1 MNQPVRREGF
11 QQDVDPHP
19 QGRRAPA
26 AAPAPAPAPAA
37 DAPAEETWPIV
48 IKLLHKP
55 IRDPSEPEDIRE
67 LSFRQPTA
75 GDINR
80 CGNPCRIDS
89 NGDLQIDERKMTLI
103 MANLSGVLS
112 PILEQMDARDWATC
126 RWRLQGFFLPDWEQ
140 VFQVQKTT

>member
-11 QQDVDPHP
+11 VTIGEELP
-19 QGRRAPA
+19 QAAPSA
-26 AAPAPAPAPAA
+26 AAKPAPAPAPA
-37 DAPAEETWPIV
+37 ETWPIKV
-48 IKLLHKP
+48 KLMHKA

-80 CGNPCRIDS
+80 CGNPCRIDG
-89 NGDLQIDERKMTLI
+89 NGDLQVDERKMTLI
-103 MANLSGVLS
+103 MGQLSGVLS

-126 RWRLQGFFLPDWEQ
+126 RWRLQSFFLPDWEQ
-140 VFQVQKTT
+140 VFQVKKTT